1 MKVFAIGAGSKPLT
15 DEQKQKYMPHEVP
28 QTLKLY
34 LDGKMEQFWFRGDTP
49 GVVFLMSVE
58 SLDEAKALI
67 GALPLATD
75 GILKFEYI
83 PVGPLLPL
91 GMLIQGK

>member
-1 MKVFAIGAGSKPLT
+1 MKVFAIGTGAKPLT
-15 DEQKQKYMPHEVP
+15 DEQKMKYMPREVP

-34 LDGKMEQFWFRGDTP
+34 LEGKMEQFWFRADTP

-83 PVGPLLPL
+83 PVGPLMPL

>member
-1 MKVFAIGAGSKPLT
+1 MKVFAIGTGT
-15 DEQKQKYMPHEVP
+15 KQLSEEEERKYMPHEVP

-34 LDGKMEQFWFRGDTP
+34 LDGKMEQFWFRGDAP
-49 GVVFLMSVE
+49 GVVFLMSVD
-58 SLDEAKALI
+58 SLDEAKALTC
-67 GALPLATD
+67 ALPLVVA

-91 GMLIQGK
+91 GMLIGNA